1 METTQKCPHCKKRK
15 LEEEQTEEFNFA
27 VLVALVPL
35 LVFTFF
41 GQMGLF

>member
-1 METTQKCPHCKKRK
+1 MDKPCKCPHCEKRK
-15 LEEEQTEEFNFA
+15 KEEIQTEEFNLA